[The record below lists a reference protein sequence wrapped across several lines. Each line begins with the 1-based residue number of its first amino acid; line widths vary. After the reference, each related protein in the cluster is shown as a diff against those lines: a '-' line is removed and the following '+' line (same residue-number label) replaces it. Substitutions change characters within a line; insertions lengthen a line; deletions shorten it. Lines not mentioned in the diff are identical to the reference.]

1 MNNPFSL
8 EGKTILV
15 TGASSGIGRAIAIE
29 VSKMGAAVI
38 LVARN
43 EERLTQTLAQMEGE
57 GHQCIAADLSSE
69 AELDRLVA
77 EAPALNGLVNCA
89 GIGTH
94 IPFKFVNRE
103 KLDEVFEVNYFAPTL
118 LSQKLLKTKKLQK
131 QSSVVFIS
139 SISGNC
145 IASSASSI
153 YCSTKAA
160 IGGLVKAMAVDL
172 APQGIRV
179 NSVSPGAIR
188 TAIFDS
194 GEISEEQLKE
204 EEQRY
209 LLKRLGKPEEI
220 AYAVVYL
227 LSDASAWTTGTNM
240 VVDGGYTVL

>member
-1 MNNPFSL
+1 M
-8 EGKTILV
+8 V

>member
-1 MNNPFSL
+1 MYNPFSL
-8 EGKTILV
+8 EGKTIMV
-15 TGASSGIGRAIAIE
+15 TGASSGIGQAIAIE
-29 VSKMGAAVI
+29 CSKLGASVI

-43 EERLTQTLAQMEGE
+43 QERMAETMAQMVGA
-57 GHQCIAADLSSE
+57 GHLTFSVDLSRE
-69 AELDRLVA
+69 VEIDDMVMNL
-77 EAPALNGLVNCA
+77 PALNGIVHCA
-89 GIGTH
+89 GIGPH
-94 IPFKFVNRE
+94 VPFKFVNKA
-103 KLDEVFEVNYFAPTL
+103 KLDEVFAVNYFAPTL
-118 LSQKLLKTKKLQK
+118 LSQKLLKAKKISK
-131 QSSVVFIS
+131 QSSIVFIS

-220 AYAVVYL
+220 AYATIYL

-240 VVDGGYTVL
+240 IVDGGYTTL

>member
-1 MNNPFSL
+1 MHNPYSL
-8 EGKTILV
+8 EGKTVLV

-29 VSKMGAAVI
+29 VSKMGASVV

-43 EERLTQTLAQMEGE
+43 EERLAQTIAQMEGE

-69 AELDRLVA
+69 AELDRLVT
-77 EAPALNGLVNCA
+77 ETPALNGLVNCA
-89 GIGTH
+89 GIGPH

-103 KLDEVFEVNYFAPTL
+103 KLDEVFEVNYYAPTL
-118 LSQKLLKTKKLQK
+118 LTQKLLKAKKLKK

-145 IASSASSI
+145 IASAASSI

-220 AYAVVYL
+220 AYAVIYL
-227 LSDASAWTTGTNM
+227 ISEASTWTTGTNM

>member
-1 MNNPFSL
+1 MCNPFSL
-8 EGKTILV
+8 AGKTLLV
-15 TGASSGIGRAIAIE
+15 TGASSGIGQSIAIE
-29 VSKMGAAVI
+29 CSKMGATVI
-38 LVARN
+38 MVARN
-43 EERLTQTLAQMEGE
+43 QERLSQTLTQMAGE
-57 GHQCIAADLSSE
+57 GHQIFCADLTIE
-69 AELDRLVA
+69 EEIDKLVA
-77 EAPALNGLVNCA
+77 DLPVLNGVVHCA
-89 GIGTH
+89 GIGSH
-94 IPFKFVNRE
+94 VPFKFVNKA
-103 KLDEVFEVNYFAPTL
+103 KLDEVFAVNYFAPTL
-118 LSQKLLKTKKLQK
+118 LSQKLLKAKKISK
-131 QSSVVFIS
+131 QSSIVFIS

-160 IGGLVKAMAVDL
+160 VGGLVKAMAVDL

-220 AYAVVYL
+220 AYATIYL

-240 VVDGGYTVL
+240 VVDGGYTTL

>member
-1 MNNPFSL
+1 MYNPFSL

-29 VSKMGAAVI
+29 CSKMGAIVL
-38 LVARN
+38 LVARS
-43 EERLTQTLAQMEGE
+43 EEKLSATMAEMSGAN
-57 GHQCIAADLSSE
+57 HQLFCTDLSKE
-69 AELDRLVA
+69 EEIDKLVMA
-77 EAPALNGLVNCA
+77 LPSLNGLVHCA
-89 GIGTH
+89 GIGPH
-94 IPFKFVNRE
+94 VPFKFVNKA
-103 KLDEVFEVNYFAPTL
+103 KLDEVFAVNYFAPAL
-118 LSQKLLKTKKLQK
+118 LSQKLLKAKKISK
-131 QSSVVFIS
+131 QSSIVFIS

-220 AYAVVYL
+220 AYATIYL

-240 VVDGGYTVL
+240 VVDGGYTTL

>member
-1 MNNPFSL
+1 MYNPFSL
-8 EGKTILV
+8 EGKTVLV
-15 TGASSGIGRAIAIE
+15 TGASSGIGQAIAIE
-29 VSKMGAAVI
+29 CSKMGATVI
-38 LVARN
+38 LAARSQ
-43 EERLTQTLAQMEGE
+43 ERMDETVSQMSGE
-57 GHQCIAADLSSE
+57 GHSTVSVDLSKE
-69 AELDRLVA
+69 EEIDNLVA
-77 EAPALNGLVNCA
+77 NIPVLNGIVHCA

-94 IPFKFVNRE
+94 VPFKFVNRA
-103 KLDEVFEVNYFAPTL
+103 KLDEVFAVNYFAPTL
-118 LSQKLLKTKKLQK
+118 LSQKLLKAKKISK
-131 QSSVVFIS
+131 QASVVFIS

-220 AYAVVYL
+220 AYATIYL

-240 VVDGGYTVL
+240 VVDGGYTTV